1 LPMPM
6 CAEDARM
13 SIPMIGIVQGKLRV
27 CWDGEETH
35 TFPADRT
42 GAAELGRILKDR
54 GHKVWTYSTSLDVNP
69 HVDFRTLIEEAF
81 DRACSPAGS

>member
-1 LPMPM
+1 MPVR
-6 CAEDARM
+6 AEDSRV
-13 SIPMIGIVQGKLRV
+13 SIPMIGIVQGRLQV
-27 CWDGEETH
+27 CWDGTEIR
-35 TFPADRT
+35 TFPADRA
-42 GAAELGRILKDR
+42 GAEELGRILRDM